1 MGKTRKCVRYSVEG
15 GLRLVEEDDGISCK
29 IIDNS
34 EVLYGLEGAGQPSS
48 SSRYLAVLEMI
59 QVAICN
65 TDIEITKGYT
75 PGFDHILG
83 HEGVGKVIGI
93 IDTAAAAASDTS
105 SHGHEEED
113 QLLEEKYTVYKNK
126 RVVVEINCPTDSPK
140 NDASTSVPRCYALRD
155 DKNAQRAAIYM
166 RNHAPER
173 TVLGIIGR
181 DGLMGERVVVP
192 LDNCILVPDHVSD
205 LEAAFCEPLS
215 AAYRL
220 VEQHVL
226 EDATQVA
233 VIGDG
238 KLGLLVAHVLGH
250 HYRTLPN
257 KNYKHIVLFGR
268 HERKMELVKKSVD
281 ERVVVQDIEDIERR
295 YGGMFDCVVEASG
308 SGNAITMAVRLC
320 RPMGTLV
327 LKSTCSVDGGQ
338 SQRVVQWSEIAN
350 DVVVNEKLVVGSRCG
365 PMNVGMDMLASSEET
380 REFVGSMVDRVYPLD
395 EAIDAFR
402 AAATKGSL
410 KIQIR
415 MA

>member
-1 MGKTRKCVRYSVEG
+1 MWDHGTCVRYSVEG
-15 GLRLVEEDDGISCK
+15 GLRLEKQQQENK
-29 IIDNS
+29 Q
-34 EVLYGLEGAGQPSS
+34 LPSS

-83 HEGVGKVIGI
+83 HEGVGKVVEI
-93 IDTAAAAASDTS
+93 IDTAASQEESKSDAVCNA
-105 SHGHEEED
+105 
-113 QLLEEKYTVYKNK
+113 KYMNK

-140 NDASTSVPRCYALRD
+140 NEDCVPQCYTLQKDA
-155 DKNAQRAAIYM
+155 RAGRIYM
-166 RNHAPER
+166 RNHAPDR

-181 DGLMGERVVVP
+181 DGLMAERVVVP
-192 LDNCILVPDHVSD
+192 LDNCILVPDAVSD
-205 LEAAFCEPLS
+205 MEAAFCEPLS

-233 VIGDG
+233 VVGDG
-238 KLGLLVAHVLGH
+238 KLGLLVAHVLGQH
-250 HYRTLPN
+250 VRN
-257 KNYKHIVLFGR
+257 SSVKKNIVLFGR

-281 ERVVVQDIEDIERR
+281 ERVVVESVEDIERL

-308 SGNAITMAVRLC
+308 SGNAITMSVKLC

-338 SQRVVQWSEIAN
+338 SQKVVQWSEIAN
-350 DVVVNEKLVVGSRCG
+350 DVVVNEKVVVGSRCG
-365 PMNVGMDMLASSEET
+365 PMNVGMDMLASSDET
-380 REFVGSMVDRVYPLD
+380 RAFVASMVDRVYPLD
-395 EAIDAFR
+395 DAIDAFR
-402 AAATKGSL
+402 AAGTKGSL

-415 MA
+415 MK

>member
-1 MGKTRKCVRYSVEG
+1 MWDHGTCVRYSVEG
-15 GLRLVEEDDGISCK
+15 GLRLEKQKQKQKQYEQRQVS
-29 IIDNS
+29 S
-34 EVLYGLEGAGQPSS
+34 WPSS

-83 HEGVGKVIGI
+83 HEGVGKVVEI
-93 IDTAAAAASDTS
+93 IDTAASQEESKSSDVVCNA
-105 SHGHEEED
+105 
-113 QLLEEKYTVYKNK
+113 KYMNK

-140 NDASTSVPRCYALRD
+140 NEDCVPRCYTLQN
-155 DKNAQRAAIYM
+155 NACAGRIYM
-166 RNHAPER
+166 RNHAPDR

-181 DGLMGERVVVP
+181 DGLMAERVVVP
-192 LDNCILVPDHVSD
+192 LDNCILVPDTVSD
-205 LEAAFCEPLS
+205 MEAAFCEPLS

-233 VIGDG
+233 VVGDG
-238 KLGLLVAHVLGH
+238 KLGLLVAHVLGQH
-250 HYRTLPN
+250 VRN
-257 KNYKHIVLFGR
+257 SSVKKNIVLFGR

-281 ERVVVQDIEDIERR
+281 ERVVVESVEDIERR

-308 SGNAITMAVRLC
+308 SGNAITMSVKLC

-350 DVVVNEKLVVGSRCG
+350 DVVVNEKVVVGSRCG
-365 PMNVGMDMLASSEET
+365 PMDVGMDMLASSEET
-380 REFVGSMVDRVYPLD
+380 RAFVASMVDRVYPLD
-395 EAIDAFR
+395 DAIDAFR
-402 AAATKGSL
+402 AASTKGSL

-415 MA
+415 MK